1 MPTRVLASV
10 AAGLGS
16 GVTAL
21 AGLVATAGDVP
32 GEQRALVALS
42 STDAL
47 DPVARVV
54 DDWTG
59 YLPVAA
65 FTALLVVTLVR
76 LGRRRDGVLAAVS
89 VAGAQVGNALLKRLV
104 DRPRPELLS
113 PVEDVSA
120 LSFPSGHAA
129 ATAALAVVIVLTT
142 RGTRWSLPAALAA
155 SLLVVVTAAAQLV
168 LGLHHPSDVV
178 AGWLWGAAWTTAVW
192 AAWRVRVNREAGR
205 RP

>member
-10 AAGLGS
+10 AAGL
-16 GVTAL
+16 AL
-21 AGLVATAGDVP
+21 AFAALACLVAVAGDVP
-32 GEQRALVALS
+32 GDQRALAALS
-42 STDAL
+42 STDAF
-47 DPVARVV
+47 DQVARVV

-59 YLPVAA
+59 YLPTAA
-65 FTALLVVTLVR
+65 FTVLLVVTLVR

-89 VAGAQVGNALLKRLV
+89 VAGALVGNALLKRLV
-104 DRPRPELLS
+104 DRPRPELL
-113 PVEDVSA
+113 PPFEDVSA

-129 ATAALAVVIVLTT
+129 ATAALAVVVVLTT
-142 RGTRWSLPAALAA
+142 RGTRWLLPAALAA

-178 AGWLWGAAWTTAVW
+178 AGWLCGAAWTTAVW
-192 AAWRVRVNREAGR
+192 AAWGVRVNRGAGR